1 MAVPTRSLLRY
12 YSSREKFLALERG
25 DIVMTDVLARV
36 KAVLASTPTHWLNM
50 TEVLPVDLL
59 NHSPATGEWSATEC
73 LIHLLDTEHIFPAR
87 VQALLAGQAIPAFD
101 PDTQGTKDTTSSP
114 GKLAAEFAGLRQ
126 AGLAVLERVAP
137 QDFNRTAEHSELG
150 TVTLGQL
157 LHEWAA
163 HDLNHTIQAER
174 AVMQPFIQGSGPWR
188 SYFRDHEVTNR

>member
-1 MAVPTRSLLRY
+1 
-12 YSSREKFLALERG
+12 
-25 DIVMTDVLARV
+25 MTDVLTRV
-36 KAVLASTPTHWLNM
+36 KAVLASTPTRWLNM

-59 NHSPATGEWSATEC
+59 NRQPAAGAWSATEC

-101 PDTQGTKDTTSSP
+101 PHTQGTKNTTASP
-114 GKLAAEFAGLRQ
+114 GKLAAEFADLRQ
-126 AGLAVLERVAP
+126 ASLAVLERVAP

-150 TVTLGQL
+150 TITLGQL

-174 AVMQPFIQGSGPWR
+174 AVMQPFIEGCGPWR
-188 SYFRDHEVTNR
+188 SYFRDHEVVNR